1 MNQLAYDQR
10 EYDKLHNFEKKDIH
24 DWAQEDS
31 IIQAYQGKY
40 WSHDLKMNDSD
51 EEEAERLNEK
61 FQKMTPKEKEQEL

>member
-40 WSHDLKMNDSD
+40 WSHDLKMNDSGLFFD
-51 EEEAERLNEK
+51 WSGDIINW
-61 FQKMTPKEKEQEL
+61 